1 MREMARIAR
10 GVRAEIRD
18 KNLSLVAAG
27 VAFYGLLAIFPAL
40 VAVVTVYGL
49 VADPDRISDE
59 LASVTAAMPGGAADL
74 ITDQLRSIA
83 AVGVGGLSFGLA
95 ISLAATV
102 WAAAGG
108 LRALTTGLEMIYDVR
123 PRNGFLRRAAKS
135 LGLTLAAM
143 ADAVVV
149 LTLVAVFPVIVRRL
163 GLSPAAAAVAE
174 GVRWILLVAAVVVV
188 LAVLYRWAPDR
199 PTPSGRLITWGTVTA
214 VVMWAAGSLAF
225 SVYVGNFGR
234 YNATY
239 GSIAAVVVLMLW
251 LYLSAFAVL
260 VGAVVDALRDR
271 RHDGAGTREG
281 TEIKP

>member
-1 MREMARIAR
+1 MREVARIAR
-10 GVRAEIRD
+10 GVRAEIRT

-49 VADPDRISDE
+49 VADPDRISNQ

-74 ITDQLRSIA
+74 VTSQLRSIA
-83 AVGVGGLSFGLA
+83 AVGAGGLSFGLA
-95 ISLAATV
+95 VSLAATV

-108 LRALTTGLEMIYDVR
+108 LRALTTGLEMIYGVR
-123 PRNGFLRRAAKS
+123 PRRGFVRRAARS
-135 LGLTLAAM
+135 LTLTLAAM

-149 LTLVAVFPVIVRRL
+149 LTLVAAFPVIVGRL
-163 GLSPAAAAVAE
+163 GLSPAAALAAQ
-174 GVRWILLVAAVVVV
+174 GVRWILLVAAVVVG

-199 PTPSGRLITWGTVTA
+199 PSPTGRWITWGTVTA
-214 VVMWAAGSLAF
+214 VALWAAGSLAF

-260 VGAVVDALRDR
+260 LGAVVDALREP
-271 RHDGAGTREG
+271 GAGGVATAPA
-281 TEIKP
+281 TETKT